1 MTRFLGMP
9 GGEAYGPVSAAPD
22 TAEARRALTVTR
34 RDAGGEELQ
43 KTANKRVEVYV
54 KIGPSL

>member
-1 MTRFLGMP
+1 MP